1 MTDFSICHSNLGAC
15 IRNNAPSGRRVS
27 ESSLGRPPSGAAL
40 IQDGRTAG
48 FAYYVDSRE
57 IVKPVVG
64 LISAGRRDQ
73 VAGSPEGWVG
83 IAAGENLKLAGKP
96 RLAAQYE
103 DLLKVRIVAWTC
115 RSSGCWERGKC
126 PVSSHSR
133 SWFWTATSDSQ
144 SCRSPII
151 VHFAFPD
158 LFKSP

>member
-73 VAGSPEGWVG
+73 VAGPPEGEGWG
-83 IAAGENLKLAGKP
+83 GRMRNLAIGHVDREWLINI
-96 RLAAQYE
+96 
-103 DLLKVRIVAWTC
+103 RIC
-115 RSSGCWERGKC
+115 
-126 PVSSHSR
+126 
-133 SWFWTATSDSQ
+133 
-144 SCRSPII
+144 
-151 VHFAFPD
+151 
-158 LFKSP
+158 